1 MLDLSHSTV
10 KVWNNP
16 NVFKCESC
24 DATECSTCVS
34 NGAILCLSCFE
45 VAKKIG
51 EPAQYIRNRELG
63 TNYRGKPT
71 KNIYYLNN
79 FSDPNFVY
87 L

>member
-45 VAKKIG
+45 VAKKIADAG
-51 EPAQYIRNRELG
+51 SVHSESRVGNEL
-63 TNYRGKPT
+63 
-71 KNIYYLNN
+71 
-79 FSDPNFVY
+79 
-87 L
+87 